1 MHKKIMCIGF
11 LFSTIVLP
19 IMYSGMASA
28 QNGIGDGLVSYWT
41 FDEADIDGETVKDV
55 FGENHGTI
63 KGNPQMVEGKVG
75 DALEFNG
82 SDDFVEVPN
91 SPTLN
96 IADGVSILA
105 WIKPT
110 GVYPNQYG
118 HIAGINRVGGQTEDS
133 YYLNVGYYDREHDKV
148 SLGIIGEGVV
158 ETPLQGQTQVAQDV
172 WTFAAGVFSPGEFMR
187 VYINGQLDGELTS
200 VPEKMQIAPTAFTMG
215 AIVASTDYSF
225 QGAIDEVIVFK
236 RSLTEDEIQ
245 TVMET
250 GPISVDSADK
260 VATAWGRMKSD

>member
-1 MHKKIMCIGF
+1 MRKKIMCIGF

-28 QNGIGDGLVSYWT
+28 QNAIGGDLVSYWT
-41 FDEADIDGETVKDV
+41 FDEADMDGETVKDV

-63 KGNPQMVEGKVG
+63 KGEPQMVEGKVG

-82 SDDFVEVPN
+82 SSDFVEVPN

-96 IADGVSILA
+96 IADAVSIMA

-110 GVYPNQYG
+110 GGYPNQYG

-133 YYLNVGYYDREHDKV
+133 YYLNVGYYNREHDKV

-158 ETPLQGQTQVAQDV
+158 ETPLQGQTQVAEDV

-187 VYINGQLDGELTS
+187 VYINGQLDGEGTS
-200 VPEKMQIAPTAFTMG
+200 VPGKMQIAPTPFTMG

-225 QGAIDEVIVFK
+225 RGTIDEVIVYK
-236 RSLTEDEIQ
+236 RALTEDEIQ

-250 GPISVDSADK
+250 GPISVDSAGK
-260 VATAWGRMKSD
+260 VATAWGRMKDD